1 MLAGFAR
8 GAKQI
13 NLIKLF
19 NYYTMQNVDSTVED
33 IVSLV
38 FDEAAAWVQA
48 GYCTLEPFLLNCGLL
63 FRRPMG
69 HESFIV

>member
-1 MLAGFAR
+1 
-8 GAKQI
+8 
-13 NLIKLF
+13 
-19 NYYTMQNVDSTVED
+19 MQNVDSTVED

-69 HESFIV
+69 NESFIV

>member
-1 MLAGFAR
+1 MLARFAR

-38 FDEAAAWVQA
+38 FDEAAAWVQVA
-48 GYCTLEPFLLNCGLL
+48 YCTPESLLLNCGVL
-63 FRRPMG
+63 FRHPVGR
-69 HESFIV
+69 ESLIV